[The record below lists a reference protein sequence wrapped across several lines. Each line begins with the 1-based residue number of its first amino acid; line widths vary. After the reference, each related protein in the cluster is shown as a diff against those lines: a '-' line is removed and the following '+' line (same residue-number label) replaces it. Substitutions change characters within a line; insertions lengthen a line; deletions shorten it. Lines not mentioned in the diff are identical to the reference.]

1 MTATVPRVSLFNI
14 ICLEN
19 SLCSYP
25 GLSSGDLVVI
35 SGYSISKYAGWVR
48 GPNLCFSTPIAAY
61 N

>member
-1 MTATVPRVSLFNI
+1 MTATVPRVSSFNI

-35 SGYSISKYAGWVR
+35 SGYSITSGDTTAWDGL
-48 GPNLCFSTPIAAY
+48 GILDG
-61 N
+61 